1 MASRPLHEPAFLI
14 LSALAARV
22 RHTGTGS
29 RAHEAERL
37 GTCSTAPSP
46 ARGPVAAR
54 PDVPAAR
61 VLGSL
66 TWTLSLGDVG
76 IRTWVGWT
84 VGQSVLAV
92 AVAQRASVSSLG
104 GAAAR
109 PRARGKVAA
118 LGAALPVLTM
128 AQGLLGI
135 QPWFTGTGMI
145 VLSHVATGGLLATV
159 GVLGCVAVA
168 LGLGRIGHVVASL
181 AQLDVVDPADGWS
194 SAVGGPT
201 TA

>member
-1 MASRPLHEPAFLI
+1 M
-14 LSALAARV
+14 
-22 RHTGTGS
+22 
-29 RAHEAERL
+29 
-37 GTCSTAPSP
+37 
-46 ARGPVAAR
+46 
-54 PDVPAAR
+54 
-61 VLGSL
+61 LGSL